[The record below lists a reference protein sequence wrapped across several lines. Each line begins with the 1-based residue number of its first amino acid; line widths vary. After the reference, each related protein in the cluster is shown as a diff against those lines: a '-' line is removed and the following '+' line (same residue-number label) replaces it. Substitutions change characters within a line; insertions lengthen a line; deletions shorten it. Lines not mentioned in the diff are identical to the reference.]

1 MNIGLSFAEEAGEGL
16 IWSCSAPS
24 GVPKEKGLLE
34 PEDGG
39 KRRPEEG
46 AD

>member
-34 PEDGG
+34 DGG
-39 KRRPEEG
+39 KKRPEEG